1 MEKQPPIEPFAP
13 RSTQQPWGTETL
25 IAATEHYTG
34 KILYYKA
41 GLAGGLQYHV
51 EKDETFYLVSGSAE
65 VWFEVEGRKL
75 EHLLMAPTDSIHVP
89 PLAVH
94 RFEAIT
100 DCVVFEVSTPH
111 YDDRVNVSARF
122 GYSRSD
128 DLPSTW
134 RVLPDGSHERMAGN
148 WPSRVVLDKASP
160 ENSNS

>member
-1 MEKQPPIEPFAP
+1 MEKQQPSIELFAP
-13 RSTQQPWGTETL
+13 RSKQQPWGTETL

-34 KILYYKA
+34 KILHYKA

-89 PLAVH
+89 PGAVH
-94 RFEAIT
+94 WFKALT

-111 YDDRVNVSARF
+111 YDDRVNVGAYY
-122 GYSRSD
+122 GYGWST

-134 RVLPDGSHERMAGN
+134 RVLPDGSHERISKGAQ
-148 WPSRVVLDKASP
+148 
-160 ENSNS
+160 